1 VKGKTME
8 LKYLFFASL
17 QDGAE
22 IEQTHA
28 DVSRTDPN
36 RNAFYD
42 VLLRIYDV
50 RVFGLQDSDG
60 QQVVF
65 VDLETG
71 AFEINGCEFYV
82 GEILPLG
89 TKYRLMYFQRV
100 HAFNPPVCVM
110 LLSITSVGK
119 PRHLRGGSFDRQS
132 ASCDL

>member
-1 VKGKTME
+1 ME

-17 QDGAE
+17 EDGSE

-65 VDLETG
+65 ADLETG
-71 AFEINGCEFYV
+71 AFEINS
-82 GEILPLG
+82 
-89 TKYRLMYFQRV
+89 R
-100 HAFNPPVCVM
+100 
-110 LLSITSVGK
+110 
-119 PRHLRGGSFDRQS
+119 
-132 ASCDL
+132 